1 MDNIQTNQRIYEVM
15 QQLHDAISEFE
26 TGVLDKAYANPSI
39 SPETLLKALKMA
51 YTDGRECVLN
61 QLSRECYE
69 FDYDVEETYYG
80 GGFEISFSKEVE
92 IEVDTDD
99 IINEFVSEMVDEDVE
114 EHLMTIV
121 AKMADWEAEE
131 KEEEVL
137 TDATHQS

>member
-1 MDNIQTNQRIYEVM
+1 M
-15 QQLHDAISEFE
+15 QQLHESISQFE
-26 TGVLDKAYANPSI
+26 KDVLNKAYAKPSV
-39 SPETLLKALKMA
+39 SPEVLLKALKLA

-69 FDYDVEETYYG
+69 FDYSVEECYYG
-80 GGFEISFSKEVE
+80 GGFDISFSKEVE
-92 IEVDTDD
+92 IEVETDD
-99 IINEFVSEMVDEDVE
+99 IINEFVSPMVDEDVE

-131 KEEEVL
+131 EKEEVL